1 MGEASFEV
9 IGKVARFRLTGGQ
22 VLEDGVLQIA
32 DAIART
38 RRQGLDKLLVDI
50 RHIAGV
56 APPSIA
62 VRHWMMGEWA
72 REGRASVRVAM
83 VVRPEFIDPDRVAVI
98 AGLNAG
104 FVSNVFVDDEPALD
118 WLLGRRG
125 PAREREPS
133 ISG

>member
-9 IGKVARFRLTGGQ
+9 VGEVAWFRLTGGQ
-22 VLEDGVLQIA
+22 VLEDEVLQIA

-38 RRQGLDKLLVDI
+38 RQQGLDKLLVDI
-50 RHIAGV
+50 RHIADV
-56 APPSIA
+56 APPSIG

-83 VVRPEFIDPDRVAVI
+83 VTRPEFIDPDRFGVI
-98 AGLNAG
+98 AGMNSGL
-104 FVSNVFVDDEPALD
+104 VSNVFEDEGRALD

-125 PAREREPS
+125 RGSPASR
-133 ISG
+133 

>member
-9 IGKVARFRLTGGQ
+9 VGEVAWFRLTGGQ
-22 VLEDGVLQIA
+22 VLEDEVLQIA

-38 RRQGLDKLLVDI
+38 RQQGLDKLLVDI
-50 RHIAGV
+50 RHIADV

-83 VVRPEFIDPDRVAVI
+83 VTRPEFIDPDRFGVI
-98 AGLNAG
+98 AGMNSGL
-104 FVSNVFVDDEPALD
+104 VSNVFEDEGRALD

-125 PAREREPS
+125 RGSPASR
-133 ISG
+133 

>member
-9 IGKVARFRLTGGQ
+9 VGEVAWFRLTGGQ
-22 VLEDGVLQIA
+22 MLEDEVLQIA

-38 RRQGLDKLLVDI
+38 RQQGLDKLLVDI
-50 RHIAGV
+50 RHIADV

-83 VVRPEFIDPDRVAVI
+83 VTRPEFIDPDRFGVI
-98 AGLNAG
+98 AGMNSGL
-104 FVSNVFVDDEPALD
+104 VSNVFEDEGRALD

-125 PAREREPS
+125 RGSPASR
-133 ISG
+133 